1 MDRYENIN
9 ILVVDDL
16 PDKLLVYRTI
26 LEELGVNIITAGSG
40 PEALRLVLQHEFAVI
55 LLDVNMPDMDGFE
68 TAALI
73 HSRKRS
79 AHTPI
84 IFVTAYM
91 DEFHTAQ
98 GYAQGAVDYILT
110 PVVPE
115 ILRTKVKVF
124 VDLFRMTQQVRMQ
137 AEERI
142 ALAEEHARRLAAE
155 EAGRRSAFLS
165 EVSAALMGSMELD
178 SRVGD
183 LVRLPLPLLADVG
196 IARLVDHAGDEV
208 QTHWAWFDSR
218 RGTAVDQPVDRARF
232 NPLLLA
238 ALKRALA
245 SGQTEILPPQELSI
259 AAALEAALPFP
270 SAGPGGSGPP
280 YTLRHIGVFPM
291 VARGKIVGVVL
302 LARGGERPPFDRD
315 DCRLAEELALRG
327 AIAIDNI
334 GLYRSIREADRRKDE
349 FLAMLAHELRNPLA
363 PISNA
368 VEIMRLRGP
377 EHSELHWARDVI
389 ARQVQHLVRLVDDLL
404 DVSRITR
411 GKIRL
416 KLEPIDLAAAVSN
429 AVETSRPLIEG
440 RRHRFVVDMP
450 AESIWVK
457 ADPARLAQVLANL
470 LNNAAKYTEEEGS
483 IRLSVARD
491 GGQAVV
497 RVRDSGVGIPPEMLA
512 GIFDLFTQVDR
523 SLDRAQGGLG
533 IGLTLVQRLVQMHG
547 GSVEAQSD
555 GLGRG
560 SEFVVRIPM
569 LTAFQPP
576 RPATSPPAERASAAG
591 HLRILVVDDNADAAV
606 SLSMLLRLDG
616 HEVHMIHSGPAALD
630 AVRKLRPDVVMLD
643 IGLPEMDGYEVARRL
658 RAEQGGADLSLVAV
672 TGYGQDEDQRR
683 CRTAG
688 FDHHLVKPVDPQA
701 LSRLL
706 TSMPATAGH
715 FAASE

>member
-26 LEELGVNIITAGSG
+26 LEELGVNIITARSG

-73 HSRKRS
+73 HGRKRS

-91 DEFHTAQ
+91 DEFHAAQ

-124 VDLFRMTQQVRMQ
+124 VDLFRMTQQVRKQ

-142 ALAEEHARRLAAE
+142 ALAEEHARRVAAE
-155 EAGRRSAFLS
+155 EASRRSAFLS

-196 IARLVDHAGDEV
+196 IARLVDHAGEEV
-208 QTHWAWFDSR
+208 QTHWAWFDPR
-218 RGTAVDQPVDRARF
+218 RGTAVDQPADRARF

-238 ALKRALA
+238 ALNRALA
-245 SGQTEILPPQELSI
+245 SGQAVILPPEEVSFAVTPEAGSPLSD
-259 AAALEAALPFP
+259 
-270 SAGPGGSGPP
+270 AGPERSDPP
-280 YTLRHIGVFPM
+280 YTLRHIAVFPM
-291 VARGKIVGVVL
+291 VARGKTIGAIL
-302 LARGGERPPFDRD
+302 LARAGERSRFDRD

-377 EHSELHWARDVI
+377 GQAELDWARDVI

-416 KLEPIDLAAAVSN
+416 KLEPIDLAAVVSN

-450 AESIWVK
+450 AEAIWVK

-470 LNNAAKYTEEEGS
+470 LNNAAKYTEEGGS
-483 IRLSVARD
+483 IRISVARD

-523 SLDRAQGGLG
+523 SLDRSQGGLG

-555 GLGRG
+555 GPGHG
-560 SEFVVRIPM
+560 SEFVVRLPM

-576 RPATSPPAERASAAG
+576 RPAASPPAERASAAG

-616 HEVHMIHSGPAALD
+616 HEVHMVHSGPAALD
-630 AVRKLRPDVVMLD
+630 AVRELRPDVVMLD

-658 RAEQGGADLSLVAV
+658 RAEPGGADLSLVAV

-683 CRTAG
+683 CRAAG

-701 LSRLL
+701 LSTLL
-706 TSMPATAGH
+706 TSMPATAGQ

>member
-26 LEELGVNIITAGSG
+26 LEELGVNIVTARSG

-73 HSRKRS
+73 HGRKRS

-124 VDLFRMTQQVRMQ
+124 VDLFRMTQQVRKQ

-142 ALAEEHARRLAAE
+142 ALAEEHARRVAAE
-155 EAGRRSAFLS
+155 EASRRSAFLS

-208 QTHWAWFDSR
+208 QTHWAWFDPR
-218 RGTAVDQPVDRARF
+218 RAAAVDQPVDRDRL

-238 ALKRALA
+238 ALKRALE
-245 SGQTEILPPQELSI
+245 SGQTEILPPEEVSFAVTPEAGSPLSD
-259 AAALEAALPFP
+259 
-270 SAGPGGSGPP
+270 AGPERSDPP
-280 YTLRHIGVFPM
+280 YTLRHIAVFPM
-291 VARGKIVGVVL
+291 VARGKTIGAIL
-302 LARGGERPPFDRD
+302 LARAGERSPFDRD

-377 EHSELHWARDVI
+377 EHSELDWARDVI

-416 KLEPIDLAAAVSN
+416 KLEPIDLAAVVSN

-440 RRHRFVVDMP
+440 RRHRFVADMP
-450 AESIWVK
+450 TEAIWVK

-470 LNNAAKYTEEEGS
+470 LNNAAKYTEEGGS
-483 IRLSVARD
+483 IRISVARD

-523 SLDRAQGGLG
+523 SLDRSQGGLG

-555 GLGRG
+555 GPGQG
-560 SEFVVRIPM
+560 SEFVVRLPM

-576 RPATSPPAERASAAG
+576 RLATPPPAERESAAG
-591 HLRILVVDDNADAAV
+591 HLRILVVDDNVDAAV

-616 HEVHMIHSGPAALD
+616 HEVHMVHSGPAALD
-630 AVRKLRPDVVMLD
+630 AVRELRPDVVMLD

-658 RAEQGGADLSLVAV
+658 RAEPGGADLSLVAV

-683 CRTAG
+683 CRAAG

-701 LSRLL
+701 LSTLL
-706 TSMPATAGH
+706 TSMPATAGN

>member
-26 LEELGVNIITAGSG
+26 LEELGVNIVTARSG

-73 HSRKRS
+73 HGRKRS

-124 VDLFRMTQQVRMQ
+124 VDLFRMTQQVRKQ

-142 ALAEEHARRLAAE
+142 ALAEEHARRVAAE
-155 EAGRRSAFLS
+155 EASRRSAFLS

-208 QTHWAWFDSR
+208 QTHWAWFDPR
-218 RGTAVDQPVDRARF
+218 RAAAVDQPVDRDRL

-238 ALKRALA
+238 ALKRALE
-245 SGQTEILPPQELSI
+245 SGQTEILPPQETP
-259 AAALEAALPFP
+259 LEAGDESPYADAEPEP
-270 SAGPGGSGPP
+270 SGPP
-280 YTLRHIGVFPM
+280 RTLCHMGVFPM
-291 VARGKIVGVVL
+291 VARGKTIGAIL
-302 LARGGERPPFDRD
+302 LARAGERSPFDRD

-377 EHSELHWARDVI
+377 EHSELDWARDVI

-416 KLEPIDLAAAVSN
+416 KLEPIDLAAVVSN

-440 RRHRFVVDMP
+440 RRHRFVADMP
-450 AESIWVK
+450 TEAIWVK

-470 LNNAAKYTEEEGS
+470 LNNAAKYTEEGGS
-483 IRLSVARD
+483 IRISVARD

-523 SLDRAQGGLG
+523 TLDRSQGGLG

-555 GLGRG
+555 GPGQG
-560 SEFVVRIPM
+560 SEFVVRLPM

-576 RPATSPPAERASAAG
+576 RLATPPPAERESAAG

-616 HEVHMIHSGPAALD
+616 HEVHMVHSGPAALD
-630 AVRKLRPDVVMLD
+630 AVRELRPDVVMLD

-658 RAEQGGADLSLVAV
+658 RAEPGGADLSLVAV

-683 CRTAG
+683 CRAAG

-701 LSRLL
+701 LSTLL

>member
-26 LEELGVNIITAGSG
+26 LEELGVNIVTARSG

-73 HSRKRS
+73 HGRKRS

-124 VDLFRMTQQVRMQ
+124 VDLFRMTQQVRKQ

-142 ALAEEHARRLAAE
+142 ALAEEHARRVAAE
-155 EAGRRSAFLS
+155 EASRRSAFLS

-208 QTHWAWFDSR
+208 QTHWAWFDPR
-218 RGTAVDQPVDRARF
+218 RAAAVDQPVDRDRL

-238 ALKRALA
+238 ALKRALE
-245 SGQTEILPPQELSI
+245 SGQTEILPPQETP
-259 AAALEAALPFP
+259 LEAGDESPYADAEPEP
-270 SAGPGGSGPP
+270 SGPP
-280 YTLRHIGVFPM
+280 RTLCHMGVFPM
-291 VARGKIVGVVL
+291 VARGKTIGAIL
-302 LARGGERPPFDRD
+302 LARAGERSPFDRD

-377 EHSELHWARDVI
+377 EHSELDWARDVI

-416 KLEPIDLAAAVSN
+416 KLEPIDLAAVVSN

-440 RRHRFVVDMP
+440 RRHRFVADMP
-450 AESIWVK
+450 TEAIWVK

-470 LNNAAKYTEEEGS
+470 LNNAAKYTEEGGS
-483 IRLSVARD
+483 IRISVARD

-523 SLDRAQGGLG
+523 TLDRSQGGLG

-555 GLGRG
+555 GPGQG
-560 SEFVVRIPM
+560 SEFVVRLPM

-576 RPATSPPAERASAAG
+576 RLATPPPAERESAAG

-616 HEVHMIHSGPAALD
+616 HEVHMVHSGPAALD
-630 AVRKLRPDVVMLD
+630 AVRELRPDVVMLD

-658 RAEQGGADLSLVAV
+658 RAEPGGADLSLVAV

-683 CRTAG
+683 CRAAG

-701 LSRLL
+701 LSTLL
-706 TSMPATAGH
+706 TSMPATAGN

>member
-26 LEELGVNIITAGSG
+26 LEELGVNIVTARSG
-40 PEALRLVLQHEFAVI
+40 PEALRLVLQYEFAVI

-73 HSRKRS
+73 HGRKRS

-124 VDLFRMTQQVRMQ
+124 VDLFRMTQQVRKQ

-142 ALAEEHARRLAAE
+142 ALAEEHARRVAAE
-155 EAGRRSAFLS
+155 EASRRSAFLS

-208 QTHWAWFDSR
+208 QTHWAWFDPR
-218 RGTAVDQPVDRARF
+218 RGTAVDQPADRTRF
-232 NPLLLA
+232 NPLLLV
-238 ALKRALA
+238 ALNRALE
-245 SGQTEILPPQELSI
+245 SGQTEVLQPQELSI
-259 AAALEAALPFP
+259 AAAFEAASPCP
-270 SAGPGGSGPP
+270 NTGPGGSGPP
-280 YTLRHIGVFPM
+280 YTLRHIAVLPM
-291 VARGKIVGVVL
+291 VARGRIVGAVL
-302 LARGGERPPFDRD
+302 LARSGDRPSFDRD

-377 EHSELHWARDVI
+377 EHSELDWARDVI

-416 KLEPIDLAAAVSN
+416 KLEPIDLAAAVSS

-440 RRHRFVVDMP
+440 RRHRLVVEMP
-450 AESIWVK
+450 AEAIWVK

-470 LNNAAKYTEEEGS
+470 LNNAAKYTEEGGS

-491 GGQAVV
+491 GGQAVI

-523 SLDRAQGGLG
+523 SLDRSQGGLG

-547 GSVEAQSD
+547 GSVEARSD
-555 GLGRG
+555 GPGHG
-560 SEFVVRIPM
+560 SEFVVRLPM

-576 RPATSPPAERASAAG
+576 RLATPPPAERALAAG
-591 HLRILVVDDNADAAV
+591 HLRILVVDDHADAAV

-616 HEVHMIHSGPAALD
+616 HEVHMVHSGPAALD
-630 AVRKLRPDVVMLD
+630 AVRELHPDVVMLD

-658 RAEQGGADLSLVAV
+658 RAEPGGADLSLVAV

-683 CRTAG
+683 CRAAG

-701 LSRLL
+701 LSTLL
-706 TSMPATAGH
+706 TSMAAAGH

>member
-9 ILVVDDL
+9 VLVVDDL

-26 LEELGVNIITAGSG
+26 LEELGVNIVTARSG
-40 PEALRLVLQHEFAVI
+40 PEALKLVLQHEFAVI

-124 VDLFRMTQQVRMQ
+124 VDLFRMTEQVRMQ

-142 ALAEEHARRLAAE
+142 ALAEEHARRIAAE

-196 IARLVDHAGDEV
+196 IARLVDHAGDEI
-208 QTHWAWFDSR
+208 QTHWAWFDPR
-218 RGTAVDQPVDRARF
+218 RGTAVDQPADRARF

-238 ALKRALA
+238 ALKRTLE
-245 SGQTEILPPQELSI
+245 SGQTEILPPQEIPL
-259 AAALEAALPFP
+259 AASVEAAPP
-270 SAGPGGSGPP
+270 SAEPEPSGPP
-280 YTLRHIGVFPM
+280 RKLRHVGVFPM
-291 VARGKIVGVVL
+291 VARGKTVGAVL
-302 LARGGERPPFDRD
+302 LARAGERPPFDRD

-377 EHSELHWARDVI
+377 GHPELDWARDVI

-416 KLEPIDLAAAVSN
+416 KLEPIDLAAVVSN

-440 RRHRFVVDMP
+440 RRHRFVVDIP

-470 LNNAAKYTEEEGS
+470 LNNAAKYTEEGGS
-483 IRLSVARD
+483 IRLSVARE
-491 GGQAVV
+491 GGQAAV
-497 RVRDSGVGIPPEMLA
+497 RVRDSGVGIPSEMLS

-523 SLDRAQGGLG
+523 SLDRSQGGLG
-533 IGLTLVQRLVQMHG
+533 IG
-547 GSVEAQSD
+547 
-555 GLGRG
+555 
-560 SEFVVRIPM
+560 
-569 LTAFQPP
+569 
-576 RPATSPPAERASAAG
+576 
-591 HLRILVVDDNADAAV
+591 
-606 SLSMLLRLDG
+606 
-616 HEVHMIHSGPAALD
+616 
-630 AVRKLRPDVVMLD
+630 
-643 IGLPEMDGYEVARRL
+643 
-658 RAEQGGADLSLVAV
+658 
-672 TGYGQDEDQRR
+672 
-683 CRTAG
+683 
-688 FDHHLVKPVDPQA
+688 
-701 LSRLL
+701 
-706 TSMPATAGH
+706 
-715 FAASE
+715 